1 MSGSPRIPLPT
12 FQMGQATNNIMQN
25 SRYSVEVRKAAV
37 KLLFTLYNEFPL
49 RPEEM
54 SLIDTRIQHLTYA
67 DVGWF
72 QLLKEEVHLG
82 AIPRHRFI
90 AGMALLE

>member
-1 MSGSPRIPLPT
+1 MSGSPRISLPT
-12 FQMGQATNNIMQN
+12 MHMGQAMRNIRDN
-25 SRYSVEVRKAAV
+25 SRYRVEVRKAAV

-54 SLIDTRIQHLTYA
+54 SLIDTRLQHLVYA

-72 QLLKEEVHLG
+72 ALLKEEVHLG
-82 AIPRHRFI
+82 AIPRDRFI
-90 AGMALLE
+90 AGLALLD